1 MCENKN
7 LRGRVHVIT
16 HLIAQI
22 DAEKSGRGME
32 MGLDKTEK
40 IKDLLNKKRSTEGTF
55 REDQLNFTEKE
66 KLDGFDL
73 YLSQNGL
80 MTEIASNIAM
90 EIISTIYAKYNLSIA
105 EMEDVE
111 KHLRAYSRAMAKI

>member
-1 MCENKN
+1 M
-7 LRGRVHVIT
+7 HVIT